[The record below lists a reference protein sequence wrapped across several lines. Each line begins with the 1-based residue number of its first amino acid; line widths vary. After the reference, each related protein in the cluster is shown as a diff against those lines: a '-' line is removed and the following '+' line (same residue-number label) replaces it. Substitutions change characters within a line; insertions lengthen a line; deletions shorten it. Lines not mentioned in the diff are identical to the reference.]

1 MNKAGGHGMARL
13 ILLVGSKRIFVG
25 LDANNCTDP
34 CSERGNIHS
43 RRQELEVDILKVY
56 YCTVFTF

>member
-1 MNKAGGHGMARL
+1 MARL